1 MFTVSE
7 LIEEL
12 SKSKYPENAEVVYV
26 TELIKDEDHEIAR
39 IEYDGKVV
47 RLRETYY

>member
-12 SKSKYPENAEVVYV
+12 SKYPDDVEVVYV
-26 TELIKDEDHEIAR
+26 TELIGDDIHEIAR
-39 IEYDGKVV
+39 VDYNGKVV

>member
-26 TELIKDEDHEIAR
+26 TELITDDTHEIAR
-39 IEYDGKVV
+39 IDYDGNVV

>member
-1 MFTVSE
+1 MFTVLE

-26 TELIKDEDHEIAR
+26 AELIKNNDREIAR
-39 IEYDGKVV
+39 IEYDGKIV
-47 RLRETYY
+47 RLHETYY

>member
-1 MFTVSE
+1 MMTVSE

-12 SKSKYPENAEVVYV
+12 SKYPENAEVVYV
-26 TELIKDEDHEIAR
+26 TELITDDTHEIAR
-39 IEYDGKVV
+39 VDYDGKVV

>member
-26 TELIKDEDHEIAR
+26 AELIKNNDREIAR
-39 IEYDGKVV
+39 IEYDGEVV
-47 RLRETYY
+47 RLHETYY